1 MIFDFLR
8 RKKERRALEIDK
20 LMEAVGKQDVKPMS
34 LSTVYRCVAVI
45 SESVAMLP
53 IVLYE
58 VSGEAMRKLTA
69 LDHPLVSVLNSAPD
83 SRMTRYTFLQA
94 IVRSMLLRGNGFA
107 YIERKRGAVSL
118 IFLHPDIVEMI
129 KKKGDNGQP
138 YLVYKVKGF
147 DRLLDASEVLHF
159 VNLSDNGLVG
169 ESVLEHARRSLNI
182 AGNAEGQ
189 AENYYNGDG
198 MPSGILSI
206 ASRMTPEQKEA
217 NYKAW
222 RDRMT
227 NNPGGVMILEGTTQS
242 YTPINISAADRQLL
256 EVRSF
261 SVQDICRFFG
271 CSPVKAFDLTH
282 SSYSTVE
289 ALQLEFLTDTLQ
301 PMLTNIEMEL
311 HRKLF
316 YGADAAK
323 YAIKFN
329 TGELLRADKSSQ
341 AQYFSQLVQLGLM
354 TPNEARI
361 ELNLPPMKGGNALYM
376 QGAMMPIE
384 QIINNNKNNNNG
396 SQEA

>member
-1 MIFDFLR
+1 MRLIDYFR
-8 RKKERRALEIDK
+8 RKVEKRTLEIEQ
-20 LMEAVGKQDVKPMS
+20 LFEGVKATPEPMS

-53 IVLYE
+53 INLYE
-58 VSGEAMRKLTA
+58 VNGEAMRKLTPA
-69 LDHPLVSVLNSAPD
+69 DHPLVSVLNNAPD

-94 IVRSMLLRGNGFA
+94 IGRSMLLRGNGYA
-107 YIERKRGAVSL
+107 YIKRSGGSVEL
-118 IFLHPDIVEMI
+118 CFIHPDNVKLI
-129 KKKGDNGQP
+129 KRQDELGMP
-138 YLVYKVKGF
+138 YLLYQVAGI

-159 VNLSDNGLVG
+159 VNLSDNGLIG

-182 AGNAEGQ
+182 AGNAEEQ

-222 RDRMT
+222 RERMT

-271 CSPVKAFDLTH
+271 CSPVKAFDLSH

-289 ALQLEFLTDTLQ
+289 ALQLEFLSDTLQ

-316 YGADAAK
+316 YGAAASK
-323 YAIKFN
+323 YSIKFN
-329 TGELLRADKSSQ
+329 TGELLRADKTSQ
-341 AQYFSQLVQLGLM
+341 AQYYSQLVQLGLM

-384 QIINNNKNNNNG
+384 QIINNNKNAT
-396 SQEA
+396 E

>member
-1 MIFDFLR
+1 MIFDYFR

-118 IFLHPDIVEMI
+118 IFLHPDDVEMI

-147 DRLLDASEVLHF
+147 ERLLDASEVLHF
-159 VNLSDNGLVG
+159 INLSDNGLVG

-206 ASRMTPEQKEA
+206 ASRMTAEQKEA

-222 RDRMT
+222 KDRMT

-376 QGAMMPIE
+376 QGAMMPVE
-384 QIINNNKNNNNG
+384 QIINNNKNNATNE
-396 SQEA
+396 S

>member
-1 MIFDFLR
+1 MGLFDFFKVRTSNQPLT
-8 RKKERRALEIDK
+8 LEQII
-20 LMEAVGKQDVKPMS
+20 QDAKPAAPPMS
-34 LSTVYRCVAVI
+34 LSTVYRCVTVI

-53 IVLYE
+53 VNLYE

-69 LDHPLVSVLNSAPD
+69 LDHPLTRVLNYAPD

-94 IVRSMLLRGNGFA
+94 IVRSMLLRGNAFA
-107 YIERKRGAVSL
+107 HIKRQGGNVEL
-118 IFLHPDIVEMI
+118 VFIHPDKVEIVR
-129 KKKGDNGQP
+129 KKADNKIP
-138 YLVYKVKGF
+138 YLTYKVEGF
-147 DRLLDASEVLHF
+147 DRQLDASEVLHF
-159 VNLSDNGLVG
+159 INLSDDGLEG
-169 ESVLEHARRSLNI
+169 ESVLTHARRSLSI
-182 AGNAEGQ
+182 AGNAETQ

-217 NYKAW
+217 NYKTW
-222 RDRMT
+222 RERMT

-256 EVRSF
+256 EVRAF

-271 CSPVKAFDLTH
+271 CSPVKAFDLSH

-323 YAIKFN
+323 YAVKFD

-341 AQYFSQLVQLGLM
+341 AQYYSQLVQLGLM

-376 QGAMMPIE
+376 QGAMMPVE
-384 QIINNNKNNNNG
+384 QIINNNKNA
-396 SQEA
+396 E

>member
-1 MIFDFLR
+1 MIFDYFK
-8 RKKERRALEIDK
+8 RKKEQRALEIDK

-107 YIERKRGAVSL
+107 HIERKRGAVSL
-118 IFLHPDIVEMI
+118 IFLHPDSVEMV

-159 VNLSDNGLVG
+159 INLSDNGLVG

-206 ASRMTPEQKEA
+206 ASRMTAEQKEA

-222 RDRMT
+222 KDRMT

-376 QGAMMPIE
+376 QGAMMPVE
-384 QIINNNKNNNNG
+384 QIINNNKNNATNE
-396 SQEA
+396 S

>member
-1 MIFDFLR
+1 MIFDFLW

-69 LDHPLVSVLNSAPD
+69 LDHPLVSVLNSTPD

-118 IFLHPDIVEMI
+118 IFLHPDSVEMV

-159 VNLSDNGLVG
+159 INLSDNGLVG

-206 ASRMTPEQKEA
+206 ASRMTAEQKEA

-376 QGAMMPIE
+376 QGAMMPVE
-384 QIINNNKNNNNG
+384 QIINNNKNNATNE
-396 SQEA
+396 S

>member
-107 YIERKRGAVSL
+107 YIERKRGTMSL
-118 IFLHPDIVEMI
+118 IFLHPDSVEMV

-147 DRLLDASEVLHF
+147 ERLLDASEVLHF

-206 ASRMTPEQKEA
+206 ASRMTAEQKEA

-222 RDRMT
+222 KDRMT

-376 QGAMMPIE
+376 QGAMMPVE
-384 QIINNNKNNNNG
+384 QIINNNKNNATNE
-396 SQEA
+396 S

>member
-1 MIFDFLR
+1 MIFDFLW
-8 RKKERRALEIDK
+8 RKKEQRALEIDK

-69 LDHPLVSVLNSAPD
+69 LDHPLVGVLNSAPD

-118 IFLHPDIVEMI
+118 IFLHPDSVEMV

-147 DRLLDASEVLHF
+147 ERLLDASEVLHF
-159 VNLSDNGLVG
+159 INLSDNGLVG

-206 ASRMTPEQKEA
+206 ASRMTAEQKEA

-222 RDRMT
+222 KERMT

-376 QGAMMPIE
+376 QGAMMPVE
-384 QIINNNKNNNNG
+384 QIINNNKNNNE
-396 SQEA
+396 SQGA

>member
-8 RKKERRALEIDK
+8 RKKEQRALEIDM

-107 YIERKRGAVSL
+107 HIERKRGAVSL
-118 IFLHPDIVEMI
+118 IFLHPDSVEML

-159 VNLSDNGLVG
+159 INLSDNGLVG

-206 ASRMTPEQKEA
+206 ASRMTAEQKEA

-376 QGAMMPIE
+376 QGAMMPVE
-384 QIINNNKNNNNG
+384 QIINNNKNNNE
-396 SQEA
+396 SQGA

>member
-8 RKKERRALEIDK
+8 RKKEQRALEIDK

-107 YIERKRGAVSL
+107 HIERKRGAVSL
-118 IFLHPDIVEMI
+118 IFLHPDSVEML

-159 VNLSDNGLVG
+159 INLSDNGLVG

-206 ASRMTPEQKEA
+206 ASRMTAEQKEA

-376 QGAMMPIE
+376 QGAMMPVE
-384 QIINNNKNNNNG
+384 QIINNNKNNNE
-396 SQEA
+396 SQGA

>member
-107 YIERKRGAVSL
+107 HIERKKGSVSL
-118 IFLHPDIVEMI
+118 IFLHPDSVEMI

-147 DRLLDASEVLHF
+147 ERLLDASEVLHF

-206 ASRMTPEQKEA
+206 ASRMTAEQKEA

-376 QGAMMPIE
+376 QGAMMPVE
-384 QIINNNKNNNNG
+384 QIINNNKKNAT
-396 SQEA
+396 E

>member
-1 MIFDFLR
+1 MKFKDFFKR
-8 RKKERRALEIDK
+8 RKEQRALDIVSLIGD
-20 LMEAVGKQDVKPMS
+20 ANGATQPMS
-34 LSTVYRCVAVI
+34 LSTVYRCVAVV

-53 IVLYE
+53 INLYE
-58 VSGEAMRKLTA
+58 VNGEAMRKLTA
-69 LDHPLVSVLNSAPD
+69 ADHPLVATLNETPD
-83 SRMTRYTFLQA
+83 NRMTRYTFMQA
-94 IVRSMLLRGNGFA
+94 IVRSMLLRGNGYA
-107 YIERKRGAVSL
+107 YINRQGERVEL
-118 IFLHPDIVEMI
+118 CFIHPDNVQIVTSKDDLSMPI
-129 KKKGDNGQP
+129 IR
-138 YLVYKVKGF
+138 YRVKYF
-147 DRLLDASEVLHF
+147 DRLLDASEMLHF

-182 AGNAEGQ
+182 AGNAEQQ
-189 AENYYNGDG
+189 AESYYNGDG

-206 ASRMTPEQKEA
+206 ASRMTKEQKED

-222 RDRMT
+222 RERMT

-271 CSPVKAFDLTH
+271 CSPVKAFDLSH

-316 YGADAAK
+316 YGAKSAR

-376 QGAMMPIE
+376 QGAMMPVE
-384 QIINNNKNNNNG
+384 QIINNNKKNAT
-396 SQEA
+396 E

>member
-8 RKKERRALEIDK
+8 RKIERRALEIDK

-107 YIERKRGAVSL
+107 HIERKKGSVSL
-118 IFLHPDIVEMI
+118 IFLHPDSVEMV

-147 DRLLDASEVLHF
+147 ERLLDASEVLHF
-159 VNLSDNGLVG
+159 INLSDNGLVG

-206 ASRMTPEQKEA
+206 ASRMTAEQKEA

-376 QGAMMPIE
+376 QGAMMPVE
-384 QIINNNKNNNNG
+384 QIINNNKNNNNE
-396 SQEA
+396 S

>member
-1 MIFDFLR
+1 
-8 RKKERRALEIDK
+8 
-20 LMEAVGKQDVKPMS
+20 
-34 LSTVYRCVAVI
+34 
-45 SESVAMLP
+45 
-53 IVLYE
+53 
-58 VSGEAMRKLTA
+58 
-69 LDHPLVSVLNSAPD
+69 
-83 SRMTRYTFLQA
+83 
-94 IVRSMLLRGNGFA
+94 
-107 YIERKRGAVSL
+107 
-118 IFLHPDIVEMI
+118 
-129 KKKGDNGQP
+129 
-138 YLVYKVKGF
+138 
-147 DRLLDASEVLHF
+147 
-159 VNLSDNGLVG
+159 
-169 ESVLEHARRSLNI
+169 
-182 AGNAEGQ
+182 
-189 AENYYNGDG
+189 

-206 ASRMTPEQKEA
+206 ASRMTAEQKEA

-222 RDRMT
+222 KDRMT

-376 QGAMMPIE
+376 QGAMMPVE
-384 QIINNNKNNNNG
+384 QIINNNKNNNNE
-396 SQEA
+396 S

>member
-8 RKKERRALEIDK
+8 RKKEQRALEIDK

-58 VSGEAMRKLTA
+58 VNGEAMRKLTA

-107 YIERKRGAVSL
+107 HIERKRGAVSL
-118 IFLHPDIVEMI
+118 IFLHPDSVEMV

-159 VNLSDNGLVG
+159 INLSDNGLVG

-206 ASRMTPEQKEA
+206 ASRMTAEQKEA

-222 RDRMT
+222 KDRMT

-376 QGAMMPIE
+376 QGAMMPVE
-384 QIINNNKNNNNG
+384 QIINNNKNNATNE
-396 SQEA
+396 S

>member
-8 RKKERRALEIDK
+8 RKKEQRALEIDK

-34 LSTVYRCVAVI
+34 LSTVYRCIAVI

-107 YIERKRGAVSL
+107 HIERKRGSVSL
-118 IFLHPDIVEMI
+118 IFLHPDSVEMV

-147 DRLLDASEVLHF
+147 ERLLDASEVLHF
-159 VNLSDNGLVG
+159 INLSDNGLVG

-217 NYKAW
+217 NYKTW
-222 RDRMT
+222 RERMT

-256 EVRSF
+256 EVRAF

-271 CSPVKAFDLTH
+271 CSPVKAFDLSH

-323 YAIKFN
+323 YAVKFD

-341 AQYFSQLVQLGLM
+341 AQYYSQLVQLGLM

-376 QGAMMPIE
+376 QGAMMPVE
-384 QIINNNKNNNNG
+384 QIINNNKNA
-396 SQEA
+396 E